1 MKSHTAKFVIIDGCG
16 DELLDV
22 VLATVNYELSGDG
35 AVLVHTDDLSQSND
49 TNGLI
54 EKIQDYLDNDPA
66 SCTTSKTYE
75 GLILLR
81 R

>member
-1 MKSHTAKFVIIDGCG
+1 MKVRDAQIKIVSMCG

-35 AVLVHTDDLSQSND
+35 GVFLHTNDLNQSND
-49 TNGLI
+49 TNDHFAELTNALNG
-54 EKIQDYLDNDPA
+54 
-66 SCTTSKTYE
+66 YE